1 MDQFLELVYLKRISE
16 DDQRSFDDLFM
27 HYQPKLIHFI
37 NGFIKDQEEARDM
50 AQDIFFKIWTSRAT
64 LTRVNSFKSY
74 LFQMARHAIYDYYD
88 HSLVK
93 QKYESKQMELSG
105 SEESIE
111 ANIYAQE
118 LELSLDLAIE
128 NMPEQRKL
136 IYKLSRKEGLSN
148 DEIAKRL
155 NLNKRTVE
163 NQISLALAALR
174 KITTL
179 VNLLF
184 F

>member
-1 MDQFLELVYLKRISE
+1 MDQCLELICLKRISE
-16 DDQRSFDDLFM
+16 DDQRSFDNLFM

-37 NGFIKDQEEARDM
+37 NGFIKDQEEGRDM
-50 AQDIFFKIWTSRAT
+50 VQDIFFKIWTNRAT

-74 LFQMARHAIYDYYD
+74 LFQMARYAIYDYYD

-105 SEESIE
+105 LEESIE
-111 ANIYAQE
+111 SNLYAKE
-118 LELSLDLAIE
+118 LELWLDLAIE
-128 NMPEQRKL
+128 NLPEQRKL
-136 IYKLSRKEGLSN
+136 IYRLSRTEGLSN
-148 DEIAKRL
+148 DEIAQRL

-163 NQISLALAALR
+163 NQISLALATLR

-179 VNLLF
+179 VNLF
-184 F
+184 FF